1 MHCDV
6 LQNAVEA
13 IECIMTSITRSYEC
27 NWTALE
33 NEDDAFDVVM
43 TSIGRSYEGC
53 GCVMNAIGRS
63 YEGVWTRVF
72 SLVWRI
78 RRSAEFWFILIIL
91 LSKVFF

>member
-13 IECIMTSITRSYEC
+13 IECIMTSISRSYEC

-53 GCVMNAIGRS
+53 GRVMNAIGRS

-72 SLVWRI
+72 LLVYCYT
-78 RRSAEFWFILIIL
+78 ATL
-91 LSKVFF
+91 LLLR